1 MIKNRLD
8 DRAIMTRTESRADHV
23 RLVPNREMTKGVSGG
38 SAYFFDE
45 ADFNEML
52 SLERKRS
59 QRSLRPLML
68 MRLDLS
74 GVREP
79 SIADVRR
86 KLVRALASGIR
97 DTDICGW
104 CKRGS
109 IVGIV
114 FTELK
119 SAASDV
125 REVLF
130 GRVMAML
137 VGHIDPDVLFT
148 ISANFHIY
156 PEDGENSH
164 ACDRFDMDCYKKDI
178 EEKSAKRDLSSRI
191 RILKDIVATF
201 LMT

>member
-1 MIKNRLD
+1 
-8 DRAIMTRTESRADHV
+8 MTVKRTEGKADHL
-23 RLVPNREMTKGVSGG
+23 RLVPTREMTKGASGG
-38 SAYFFDE
+38 SAYFLDE
-45 ADFNEML
+45 ADFNEIL

-59 QRSLRPLML
+59 RRSLRPLML

-79 SIADVRR
+79 SGDDVRR

-97 DTDICGW
+97 DTDVRGW
-104 CKRGS
+104 CKRDS

-130 GRVMAML
+130 SRVMAKL
-137 VGHIDPDVLFT
+137 AGHIDPGVLFT
-148 ISANFHIY
+148 IRFNFNIIY

-164 ACDRFDMDCYKKDI
+164 ACDRFDMDCYKKDVA
-178 EEKSAKRDLSSRI
+178 EKSARRDLSSRI
-191 RILKDIVATF
+191 RVIKDIVATF